1 MLDIGINDISKAL
14 SRGLLKIVANI
25 YEGAFLFLQ
34 KSSLIDVCHNFL
46 SSSSKTPLVFS
57 ECGFTLKRVRVMA
70 RT

>member
-25 YEGAFLFLQ
+25 YEEVFLQ
-34 KSSLIDVCHNFL
+34 KQKSSIIDL
-46 SSSSKTPLVFS
+46 SSSSSKTPLVFS
-57 ECGFTLKRVRVMA
+57 EFGFTLKRVRVMT

>member
-25 YEGAFLFLQ
+25 YEGVFLQ
-34 KSSLIDVCHNFL
+34 KQKSSIIDL
-46 SSSSKTPLVFS
+46 PSSSSKTPLVFS
-57 ECGFTLKRVRVMA
+57 ECGFTLKRVRVMT